1 MLMSIAFGGLVIFWA
16 GAVETTFDPKV
27 DSIIEQVST
36 DSLSYY
42 IEGLSG
48 EKSVKIGGK
57 KDSITTRHS
66 LTGDIIKA
74 TNWLREQFELRGVEA
89 QLQPFISSK
98 SSLAEPRPLPIGVS
112 EAERALL
119 FESLENAG
127 EQFHLNNI
135 VATIPGKDEQ
145 QIILCAHYDAT
156 SEIEGSYT
164 PGADDNAS
172 GCAAVIEAARIFS
185 AYQWQHTIRL
195 VLFSGEEQGLWGS
208 EYYAKDAVQ
217 KKDDII
223 AVLDMDMIAYNGD
236 ENPQMELHCCPWIDE
251 SQDMG
256 DTLSSLMET
265 YGVNLAP
272 DIHVSDATDRS
283 DHYWFWQLQIPAVLM
298 IEDFED
304 FTPFYHHITDRI
316 STLDKDFMTDAVK
329 LALAWAAIKAEV
341 LPESTT
347 VIAEQPEVPLDEI
360 MVNLVSPFVKSR
372 LNIDFRSNNTLT
384 VFVYDASGRRVKS
397 LGMLTPSTT
406 DTRFSF
412 DIQDLSSGVY
422 WISLEG
428 AGKRVSQRFVVVR

>member
-1 MLMSIAFGGLVIFWA
+1 MSLAFGGLVIFWA

-48 EKSVKIGGK
+48 ETSVKIEGK

-89 QLQPFISSK
+89 ELQPFISDK
-98 SSLAEPRPLPIGVS
+98 SSLEGPRPLPLGVS
-112 EAERALL
+112 ETERVLL
-119 FESLENAG
+119 LESLENSG
-127 EQFHLNNI
+127 VQFHLNNV

-185 AYQWQHTIRL
+185 AYEWQHTIRL

-236 ENPQMELHCCPWIDE
+236 DDPQMELHCCPWIDE
-251 SQDMG
+251 SQDLG
-256 DTLSSLMET
+256 DTLASLMET
-265 YGVNLAP
+265 YGMNLNS
-272 DIHVSDATDRS
+272 DIHISDATDRS

-304 FTPFYHHITDRI
+304 FTPFYHHTTDRI

-329 LALAWAAIKAEV
+329 LCLAWAAIKAEV

-347 VIAEQPEVPLDEI
+347 VIAERPAVPQEAESA
-360 MVNLVSPFVKSR
+360 NLVSPFVRSR
-372 LNIDFRSNNTLT
+372 LDIDFRSNNTLT
-384 VFVYDASGRRVKS
+384 ANVYDASGRRVKS
-397 LGMLTPSTT
+397 PGTIPSSTT
-406 DTRFSF
+406 QTRLSF

-422 WISLEG
+422 WVSLEG